1 MEAVHAG
8 RRGRSGVKM
17 GETRRIVNE
26 LVYQRH
32 LADAGADVFLSIAHA
47 YFRQPLSEDNPR
59 WSAPGGRVE
68 GTR

>member
-1 MEAVHAG
+1 
-8 RRGRSGVKM
+8 M